1 MLDEK
6 LQCCISRA
14 WTCTF
19 ILDSFRESETDLK
32 IQSWIM
38 SVVCKGKTFLE
49 SWVYLSLYLSDVF
62 RLPRVNMTKT
72 IPFDVH
78 KLFQRQRNLKIKILN
93 FFFFLT
99 SNVELFCWYKIFFL
113 WSCHLLCNL
122 WILKSMSRISEILSL
137 NFL

>member
-1 MLDEK
+1 
-6 LQCCISRA
+6 
-14 WTCTF
+14 
-19 ILDSFRESETDLK
+19 
-32 IQSWIM
+32 M

-99 SNVELFCWYKIFFL
+99 SNVELFC
-113 WSCHLLCNL
+113 
-122 WILKSMSRISEILSL
+122 
-137 NFL
+137 